1 MRKAIFAVML
11 IGASFAGGAVVN
23 GPGLRWAQ
31 DMILSHLNGDS
42 EEDESSDTEETTAS
56 AEEAKSK
63 SDDQEPPAQL
73 LSAPLSLDE
82 ALASSRA
89 ASEKGSTEGKDKD
102 DTTEATTSRSRSE
115 AGPAEAKTAAGDRG
129 KPSAGAA
136 SSQSKSKSEES
147 GASGAL
153 KLLGDAFRRKQSP
166 SDDGEIA
173 LVNVPTPLP
182 DGATP
187 PPLEPLDP
195 LPPPN
200 QAGTTPEP
208 PAKGDTAAATDRDKN
223 LALAGASTTGSPPPR
238 SLDPA
243 PAPTREKTASVD
255 AGASAASTSEP
266 ASAPGSRPVSD
277 WTEIR
282 RKMAAL
288 GVSRYGI
295 EGEPN
300 GRVRFHCV
308 IPLAGRRAVAQQFEA
323 EGDDEFQA
331 AEVALRRV
339 ALWRATENP
348 GP

>member
-1 MRKAIFAVML
+1 MRKALFAVML

-31 DMILSHLNGDS
+31 DMILSHLNGDG
-42 EEDESSDTEETTAS
+42 EEDESSGTEETTAS
-56 AEEAKSK
+56 TDEAKSKSK

-89 ASEKGSTEGKDKD
+89 ANDKGATSEKDGKNDK
-102 DTTEATTSRSRSE
+102 TEATARHSDSE
-115 AGPAEAKTAAGDRG
+115 TGSADAKTAAVDRSNPTA
-129 KPSAGAA
+129 KAA
-136 SSQSKSKSEES
+136 SSPSRTEES
-147 GASGAL
+147 AASGAL
-153 KLLGDAFRRKQSP
+153 KLLGDAFRRKQP
-166 SDDGEIA
+166 PADDGEVA
-173 LVNVPTPLP
+173 LAKVPTPLP

-200 QAGTTPEP
+200 QLGSAPD
-208 PAKGDTAAATDRDKN
+208 PAAKADKTDNADNADKADKDKS
-223 LALAGASTTGSPPPR
+223 LALAGASALGSPPPR
-238 SLDPA
+238 SLEPA
-243 PAPTREKTASVD
+243 PETAS
-255 AGASAASTSEP
+255 GAAASSAPAASASTSRP
-266 ASAPGSRPVSD
+266 ASD
-277 WTEIR
+277 WGEIR
-282 RKMAAL
+282 RKMATL